1 MFRNWRG
8 VSLCTIIALAL
19 FGSVFVSTALSEEF
33 QKTPVVLQAS
43 DVLPGELIQ
52 GPNYTVRATVVSD
65 GFINTYDLD
74 TNYGPLRVESTAL
87 LLKRIGELKAL
98 AQIEQIKNTD
108 VYMTA
113 FKQVARGPI
122 NTAEGLVQD
131 PSATVS
137 NVASG
142 IGQFFSNVGSAVTS
156 DNPNKGSLLN
166 SASGQASY
174 KRQYAAQ
181 FGVDPYTSYEPL
193 QKALNDLSWAAAAGG
208 LTVKAAF
215 MAIPGGAGFA
225 VGAMGTADTAT
236 NLLSDKTPAE
246 LASMN
251 QNSLAAMGV
260 SDASTQAFMQN
271 TQFDPY
277 EQTLLVNAL
286 ASMTG
291 VRDRGI
297 YIDKAAAAFEESVA
311 VFLRVRAQLMNLYNG
326 KTQSVKSFVD
336 ADGIPVL
343 LTSNGKILAIFPL
356 DYIAWTPNFARKAQ
370 AVSATIK
377 QMPGV
382 SGKELWVTGK
392 VNPIARK
399 TLEAKGWKVE
409 ERVREKLAS
418 R

>member
-1 MFRNWRG
+1 MFQNLRG
-8 VSLCTIIALAL
+8 VVSCTILALAL
-19 FGSVFVSTALSEEF
+19 FGSVFISAALSEEF

-43 DVLPGELIQ
+43 DVLPGALIQ
-52 GPNYTVRATVVSD
+52 GSNYTVRATVISD

-87 LLKRIGELKAL
+87 LFKRIGELKAL
-98 AQIEQIKNTD
+98 AQIEQLKNTD

-113 FKQVARGPI
+113 FKQVAKGPI

-131 PSATVS
+131 PSGTVS

-142 IGQFFSNVGSAVTS
+142 IGQFFSNVGSTVTS

-166 SASGQASY
+166 AASGQAFY

-193 QKALNDLSWAAAAGG
+193 QKALTELSWTAAAGR
-208 LTVKAAF
+208 LTVEAAF

-251 QNSLAAMGV
+251 QNSLAGMGV
-260 SDASTQAFMQN
+260 SDASIQAFMQN

-286 ASMTG
+286 AGMTG

-311 VFLRVRAQLMNLYNG
+311 VFLRVRAQLMNLYTG

-343 LTSNGKILAIFPL
+343 LTNNGKIIAIFPL

-370 AVSATIK
+370 AISAAIK
-377 QMPGV
+377 QMPGI

-399 TLEAKGWKVE
+399 ALEAKGWKVE
-409 ERVREKLAS
+409 ERVGEKLA
-418 R
+418 RI

>member
-166 SASGQASY
+166 SASGQAAY

-251 QNSLAAMGV
+251 QSSLAGMGV
-260 SDASTQAFMQN
+260 SDASIQAFMQN